1 MLTRCGL
8 LSEAPLLYKRARIY
22 TNQCRTSGLPRGE
35 TGPRDVPMIIPLH
48 QLRKTA
54 SLFHQ
59 VFSAGFLPRRRVEL
73 RVTRTWSH
81 CMTNVQWHIMR
92 GGLFPGAGARHPLV
106 RSVSSAAQRRS
117 TRFELRHVSGHN
129 IKSIPYAA
137 VPESLGYVV

>member
-1 MLTRCGL
+1 MLTRCGM

-81 CMTNVQWHIMR
+81 CMTVAHHE
-92 GGLFPGAGARHPLV
+92 GGA
-106 RSVSSAAQRRS
+106 VSWCGCTSPPCS
-117 TRFELRHVSGHN
+117 HRFVGG
-129 IKSIPYAA
+129 
-137 VPESLGYVV
+137 PETQHKI